1 MILADILCIFHTT
14 GQTCAFSNSLQKRT
28 KSCSGYSLMILIKG
42 CKWPWSAWHSDTVNH
57 SGGIVAHSGIVAYC
71 TDFPHLAAGLG
82 ANAHLYSTI
91 IYSYHRCLHVWVLST
106 LFSIY
111 SLMLPAHILY
121 TLQFRLFSGVN
132 VKAHILATFKYVLAL
147 LIFTPSEY
155 LPSFGRFSHLKMM
168 LGRGLESCSRKMTQ
182 QSKMPETL
190 AMIIVW
196 SSYQSSHMSIY
207 QSMQTFLN
215 HTTVWYYLVR
225 FPNPH
230 YVVGWGTEPL
240 QRG

>member
-1 MILADILCIFHTT
+1 MVLADILCIFHTT

-57 SGGIVAHSGIVAYC
+57 SGGIVAHSGTVAYC

-91 IYSYHRCLHVWVLST
+91 VYSYHRCLHVWVLNA

-121 TLQFRLFSGVN
+121 TLQFRLFLFSGVN
-132 VKAHILATFKYVLAL
+132 VKATFKYCLGSTYLYPEWVPP
-147 LIFTPSEY
+147 LIWTLFTSEDDAGQRTWK
-155 LPSFGRFSHLKMM
+155 LQQKNDATEQNAWNTCHDHHTNRATCLFTK
-168 LGRGLESCSRKMTQ
+168 SCK
-182 QSKMPETL
+182 P
-190 AMIIVW
+190 
-196 SSYQSSHMSIY
+196 
-207 QSMQTFLN
+207 F
-215 HTTVWYYLVR
+215 
-225 FPNPH
+225 
-230 YVVGWGTEPL
+230 
-240 QRG
+240 

>member
-111 SLMLPAHILY
+111 SWCCPPTYFTLYSSAFIFSLASMLKLIYWLQILSWLYLSFPPVSTAPHLDAFHIRRWCWAEDLKVAAEKWHNRAKC
-121 TLQFRLFSGVN
+121 L
-132 VKAHILATFKYVLAL
+132 KH
-147 LIFTPSEY
+147 
-155 LPSFGRFSHLKMM
+155 LP
-168 LGRGLESCSRKMTQ
+168 
-182 QSKMPETL
+182 
-190 AMIIVW
+190 W
-196 SSYQSSHMSIY
+196 S
-207 QSMQTFLN
+207 
-215 HTTVWYYLVR
+215 
-225 FPNPH
+225 
-230 YVVGWGTEPL
+230 
-240 QRG
+240 